1 MSTRSIIIS
10 VLSDM
15 DYNDG
20 GMMRWS
26 SGRPTAQA
34 ERVADRIVRE
44 LSKRTRTRWGAP
56 VDQRRG
62 RKENTACPV
71 KFGLRLYVMGETR
84 HEENRPGNPRA

>member
-44 LSKRTRTRWGAP
+44 LSKE
-56 VDQRRG
+56 DQDALGCTCGSEEGPQGKHRLSC
-62 RKENTACPV
+62 EIWIEA
-71 KFGLRLYVMGETR
+71 LRNGGDET
-84 HEENRPGNPRA
+84 